1 MKTFE
6 QQVLSYAAYHQDA
19 RNKLTHFFGVPLV
32 TFSIL
37 VPMAWVKIGYGASGA
52 TIFYLAV
59 FFYYLRLDW
68 IIALLQ
74 LPFTLMLLGLA
85 ESTAA
90 MPFLTS
96 LYIFL
101 ATFVGGWI
109 IQLIGHYFEGKRPA
123 LTDNLM
129 QIFNAPLF
137 LTVEVLFMLGYRS
150 ELRRKIQALGAVS
163 PKH

>member
-6 QQVLSYAAYHQDA
+6 QQVLSYAAYHRDA

-37 VPMAWVKIGYGASGA
+37 VPMAWARIAYGVSGA

-59 FFYYLRLDW
+59 FLYYLRLDRV
-68 IIALLQ
+68 IALLQ
-74 LPFTLMLLGLA
+74 LPFTLTLLALA
-85 ESTAA
+85 EMTAA
-90 MPFLTS
+90 LPFMTS
-96 LYIFL
+96 LTIFL

-123 LTDNLM
+123 LTDNLL

-137 LTVEVLFMLGYRS
+137 LTVEVLFMLGYRA
-150 ELRRKIQALGAVS
+150 ELRRRIDAM
-163 PKH
+163 